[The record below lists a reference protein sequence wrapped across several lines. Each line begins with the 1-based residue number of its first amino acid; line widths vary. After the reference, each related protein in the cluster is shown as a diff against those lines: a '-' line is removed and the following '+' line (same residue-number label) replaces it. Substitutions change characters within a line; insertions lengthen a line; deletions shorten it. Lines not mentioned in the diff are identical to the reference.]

1 MAGDRAS
8 ADGGFRGGAGDRGRR
23 PVRRRRDGLLEGG
36 VLRCL
41 NQDLQD
47 VRIFRMAG
55 DRASADGGFRGGAG
69 DRGRRPVRRRRDGLL
84 EGGVLR
90 CLNQDLQD
98 VRIFRMA
105 GDRASAD
112 GGFRGGAG
120 DRGRRP
126 VRRRRD
132 GLLEGGVLRCLN
144 QDLQDVRI
152 FRMAG
157 DRASADGGFR
167 GGAGDRG
174 RRPVRRRRDGFLEGG
189 VLRCLNQDLQDVR
202 IFRMAGDRASADGGF
217 RGGAGDRGRRPVRR
231 WRGTGFWR
239 GALRGVS
246 PRTREGRRPDRP

>member
-23 PVRRRRDGLLEGG
+23 PVRRRDGLLEGG

-69 DRGRRPVRRRRDGLL
+69 DRGRRPVRRRRDGFL
-84 EGGVLR
+84 ELMEDSAGGALR

-126 VRRRRD
+126 VRRWRD

-189 VLRCLNQDLQDVR
+189 V
-202 IFRMAGDRASADGGF
+202 AGGVPPHKGGPKARPPIKGDSPWRRRGFAD
-217 RGGAGDRGRRPVRR
+217 D
-231 WRGTGFWR
+231 
-239 GALRGVS
+239 S
-246 PRTREGRRPDRP
+246 PEPP